1 MPALLLALLAAHPSQ
16 NPPAREKTVIH
27 GLAIPVPADW
37 TRKDDASGAVFLVP
51 PQIPGVLQYMLAVF
65 PPNKLQGSPWA
76 AHKEMVKQLLQQ
88 AQWTGGAPAFSHKPE
103 GPGIFVKT
111 EAAGRTAAG
120 EGRTFTLFT
129 AVHDGIMEAIL
140 GINNLDR
147 AVVDPVLEATAFK
160 EPPKSDGRPKIV
172 EAYRR
177 MNQRLHINPNGGAM
191 VAGSLQY
198 DRLWLWSNGVADFS
212 TSYSEGYAA
221 STLPLKVDPD
231 LMSGDFGRWKEVE
244 GKIQVLRT
252 PGGAAEVFDRTSGP
266 AGWETMLRVD
276 GLKLSGRWEAKSPPE
291 EKGAP
296 WHDWIDFTSEGTFKV
311 SGVLK
316 AVAFGDVAKVRP
328 PDKASGR
335 YEIRDWTVFFTF
347 EDGTTWSTDFSVLGR
362 EMKPDAGILFRT
374 RAYPKAR

>member
-1 MPALLLALLAAHPSQ
+1 MALLLLALLAQAD
-16 NPPAREKTVIH
+16 PAARGTEVH
-27 GLAIPVPADW
+27 GLILPIPAGW
-37 TRKDDASGAVFLVP
+37 TRTDDPAGVVYLRP
-51 PQIPGVLQYMLAVF
+51 PDDPGSLLAVF
-65 PPNKLQGSPWA
+65 PPNKLQSSHWA
-76 AHKEMVKQLLQQ
+76 AHKEMVNQLLRQ
-88 AQWTGGAPAFSHKPE
+88 AQWTGGEPVVVHKPE
-103 GPGIFVKT
+103 GPGLFVKT

-140 GINNLDR
+140 GVNSINR
-147 AVVDPVLEATAFK
+147 TIVDPTLEAARFK
-160 EPPKSDGRPKIV
+160 APPKTDARPKIV

-177 MNQRLHINPNGGAM
+177 LNQRTFINPNGGAM
-191 VAGSLQY
+191 IAGSLQY

-244 GKIQVLRT
+244 GKIQVVRAA
-252 PGGAAEVFDRTSGP
+252 GGAAEMFDRASGP

-276 GLKLSGRWEAKSPPE
+276 GLKLSGRWEAKTAPE
-291 EKGAP
+291 A
-296 WHDWIDFTSEGTFKV
+296 HDWIDFTPEGTFKM

-328 PDKASGR
+328 PDKAGGR
-335 YEIRDWTVFFTF
+335 YEIRDWTMFFTF
-347 EDGTTWSTDFSVLGR
+347 EDGTTWSTDFSILGR
-362 EMKPDAGILFRT
+362 EMKPDSAILFRT
-374 RAYPKAR
+374 RAYPKAK